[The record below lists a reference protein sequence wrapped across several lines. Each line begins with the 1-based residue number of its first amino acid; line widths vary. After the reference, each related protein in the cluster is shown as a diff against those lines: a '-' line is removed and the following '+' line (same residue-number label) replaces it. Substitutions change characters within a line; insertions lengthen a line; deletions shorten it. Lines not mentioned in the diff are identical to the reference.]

1 MVDDSTLT
9 RAARD
14 LVCAQN
20 FGGTLLRLVIVG
32 GSYSY
37 YYSPDGE
44 GNSSRNWSRTKLDS
58 DDEEVKSLEGQREGR
73 GGKPLF

>member
-20 FGGTLLRLVIVG
+20 FGGTLLRLV
-32 GSYSY
+32 
-37 YYSPDGE
+37 
-44 GNSSRNWSRTKLDS
+44 
-58 DDEEVKSLEGQREGR
+58 R
-73 GGKPLF
+73 GGVTAITTALMEKATAVETGAERSSTATTRR